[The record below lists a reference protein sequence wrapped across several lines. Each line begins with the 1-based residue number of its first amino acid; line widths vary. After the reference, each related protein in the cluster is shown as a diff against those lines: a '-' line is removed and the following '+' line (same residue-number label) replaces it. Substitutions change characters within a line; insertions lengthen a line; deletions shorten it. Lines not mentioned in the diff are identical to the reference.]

1 MITNDNNMSD
11 SNKCSNPS
19 RATMVFD
26 YEKELLRAEAPIG
39 DVTGWLNRRAVD
51 EAAKKAGGSW
61 SVIKSRFVKSPENGR
76 RYVVMMERRDGP

>member
-1 MITNDNNMSD
+1 MSD

-26 YEKELLRAEAPIG
+26 YEKELLRVEAPIG
-39 DVTGWLNRRAVD
+39 DVTGWLNRRAVE
-51 EAAKKAGGSW
+51 EATKKAGGSW
-61 SVIKSRFVKSPENGR
+61 AVIKSRFVKSPENGR